1 MASTQISP
9 GVVVLERDLTNT
21 INATVD
27 NIGAIAGSFEK
38 GPVEEVVTIS
48 NERQL
53 IETFGKP
60 NDNNYEYWFSV
71 AQFLLYGGS
80 VKVVRADNSSLKNAI
95 DAAQFTQTTF
105 SATDTTLTV
114 ANATDF
120 DATDLLLIDSE
131 LLSVTSVTGK
141 DIGVARGQLSTAA
154 VTHPAG
160 SSITLIEGST
170 ASVLDNNGTMSD
182 SATTVD
188 VTSAATLGVTTNAY
202 VRIDDEIMQVTA
214 IALGAGA
221 VNSSDRLTVT
231 RAVLGTTAAA
241 HTDAVAITLQVVT
254 ANKTTI
260 NEETATGITA
270 PLIKNLDS
278 YEATTESAANNWKWA
293 ARTPGRYGNSIR
305 IVMTD
310 AGPDQ
315 VLYLAQPSVTEW
327 EMTAGKKV
335 NVSASNV
342 YSTIYDYRMVIEFKT
357 GSTLVGEFVAAT
369 ELVPQ
374 TFTGNPTGGV
384 RGDVVAYDATTR
396 KLEVTLDYALTSG
409 ILAVGDTVTG
419 SNGAAGEVAS
429 IQRKLT
435 IALDEGS
442 KSFVANTDIKDSAT
456 LIDSD
461 TTNDGLTVAIS
472 SVADDW
478 NSRIYGKGQRW
489 ASIAGRPG
497 TSAYAADRGGHRD
510 LMHILVLDGDGGITG
525 VPGSIL
531 EKFLD
536 VSKASDAKS
545 PQGSNLYYKDVIK
558 ANSQYLWWGSHES
571 SKLFDVNTTA
581 NGGFGVA
588 AANTKFDLFKNDEA
602 IVSQDDPTNINV
614 LAIPLVGS
622 KNTATVKYSLAGGV
636 DGYTAERDKLFDSYD
651 LFSDAETEEVDY
663 LIMGPAMSNS
673 VDSVAKAQKLI
684 DLAETRKDCMAFISP
699 PRDNVIGVANSNEIV
714 NKTIDFFNQL
724 SSSSYAVF
732 DNNYKYIYDKYN
744 DKYRYLP
751 MNADI
756 AGLILDTAIEAE
768 PWFSPAGFSRGQIRN
783 AVKLAYS
790 PLKEERDRLY
800 TSRVNPIVAFPGE
813 GIVLFGD
820 KTGLAQPSA
829 FDRINVRRLFLVIER
844 AISDAAKSMLF
855 EINDEFTR
863 QSFKD
868 IVDPYLR
875 GVQSRRG
882 IEDYLVVCDSS
893 NNPDDAVDR
902 GEFFAEIFVKPT
914 RSINFITLRFTA
926 TRTGASFAE
935 IVG

>member
-21 INATVD
+21 VNATVD
-27 NIGAIAGSFEK
+27 NIGAIVGSFEK

-60 NDNNYEYWFSV
+60 NDYNYEYWFSV

-80 VKVVRADNSSLKNAI
+80 VKVVRADNSALKNSI
-95 DAAQFTQTTF
+95 DAATFTQTTL
-105 SATDTTLTV
+105 SGTDTTLTV

-120 DATDLLLIDSE
+120 DAGDLLLIDAE
-131 LLSVTSVTGK
+131 LLTVTSVSGL
-141 DIGVARGQLSTAA
+141 DILVARGQLSTSA
-154 VTHPAG
+154 VSHAAG
-160 SSITLIEGST
+160 SSITLIEAST
-170 ASVLDNNGTMSD
+170 ASTLDNNGTLTD

-188 VTSAATLGVTTNAY
+188 VASATTLGVTTNAY

-241 HTDAVAITLQVVT
+241 HTDGVAITLQVVT
-254 ANKTTI
+254 ASKTTV
-260 NEETATGITA
+260 NEETSTGITA

-278 YEATTESAANNWKWA
+278 YEATTETAANNWKWA
-293 ARTPGRYGNSIR
+293 ARTPGQYGNSIR
-305 IVMTD
+305 VVMTD

-315 VLYLAQPSVTEW
+315 ILYLAQPSVSEW
-327 EMTAGKKV
+327 EMIAGKKV

-342 YSTIYDYRMVIEFKT
+342 YSTVYDYRMVIEFAT
-357 GSTLVGEFVAAT
+357 GSTLVGEFVAGN
-369 ELVPQ
+369 
-374 TFTGNPTGGV
+374 TFVGNATGGV
-384 RGDVVAYDATTR
+384 RGTIVAYEASTR
-396 KLEVTLDYALTSG
+396 KLEVTLDYVTTSG

-419 SNGAAGEVAS
+419 SNSAEGVVTS
-429 IQRKLT
+429 IQRKLVV
-435 IALDEGS
+435 ALDEGS
-442 KSFVANTDIKDSAT
+442 KSFTANMSVKDSST
-456 LIDSD
+456 LADNN
-461 TTNDGLTVAIS
+461 TTNNGLAVNVASI
-472 SVADDW
+472 VDEW
-478 NSRIYGKGQRW
+478 NNRLYGRNQRW

-510 LMHILVLDGDGGITG
+510 LMHILVIDGDGGITG
-525 VPGSIL
+525 VPGSVL

-558 ANSQYLWWGSHES
+558 ANSQYLWWGAHETTN
-571 SKLFDVNTTA
+571 LFDVNTTA
-581 NGGFGVA
+581 NGGFGVPA
-588 AANTKFDLFKNDEA
+588 SNVKFDLFKNNA
-602 IVSQDDPTNINV
+602 PIYSQDDPTNINV

-636 DGYTAERDKLFDSYD
+636 DGYTAQRDKLFDSYD

-663 LIMGPAMSNS
+663 IIMGPAMSNPT
-673 VDSVAKAQKLI
+673 DSVAKAQKMI
-684 DLAETRKDCMAFISP
+684 DLAEIRKDCMAFISP
-699 PRDNVIGVANSNEIV
+699 PRDNVIGVANTNEIV

-751 MNADI
+751 LNADI
-756 AGLILDTAIEAE
+756 AGLTLSTALNQE
-768 PWFSPAGFSRGQIRN
+768 PWYSPAGFSRGQIRN

-790 PLKEERDRLY
+790 PLKDHRDRLY
-800 TSRVNPIVAFPGE
+800 AARINPVVAFPGE
-813 GIVLFGD
+813 GIVLYGD
-820 KTGLAQPSA
+820 KTALATSSA
-829 FDRINVRRLFLVIER
+829 FDRINVRRLFLVIEK
-844 AISDAAKSMLF
+844 AISLAAKSQLF
-855 EINDEFTR
+855 ELNDEFTR
-863 QSFKD
+863 QGFKNV
-868 IVDPYLR
+868 VDPYLR

-882 IEDYLVVCDSS
+882 IIDYLVVCDRS
-893 NNPDDAVDR
+893 NNPADAIDR

-914 RSINFITLRFTA
+914 RSINFITLQFTA

-935 IVG
+935 VAL